1 MRATQ
6 PLQRPGSIT
15 LVCTDGSSRTTAE
28 LRRGLRVASN
38 AQRTVVATVVRPAWP
53 VDQIAGVDVT
63 TGEPQLT
70 LPADQRREDA
80 RRRADA
86 LTMLEKTC
94 TRLNLDD
101 AEMVVLH
108 SAEPARALRKLAA
121 SLPASVIILG
131 GGERSRVTRALCGS
145 VTRHLIRDAPCPV
158 IIGHTPRQSAHSRRP
173 RETTR
178 SRLFMDAALRVMGAS
193 LTSPRPEGG
202 AVKEARTTM
211 R

>member
-108 SAEPARALRKLAA
+108 LAEPARALRKLAA

-145 VTRHLIRDAPCPV
+145 VTVTSSAMRHVPSSSGTRRD
-158 IIGHTPRQSAHSRRP
+158 
-173 RETTR
+173 
-178 SRLFMDAALRVMGAS
+178 
-193 LTSPRPEGG
+193 SPRTVG
-202 AVKEARTTM
+202 ALARPHALDSSWTQ
-211 R
+211 RFASWGHR